1 PTDLPFPQPS
11 QTRDIDVQRLVR
23 AVQDGDGAAAAGLY
37 REALRRNTPE
47 LAMWAIPFAVPS
59 HTAWAALVLA
69 SRHWARSRVDEV
81 VAHCER
87 WLERCQWPAAVRTA
101 PPQWFGNLC
110 DGVPEPLFLLVRHL
124 VIDTERMGV
133 ARRHAL
139 RTEWVR
145 NVAHLELRGR
155 ELDLADLQAMRVSE
169 HLTRVSRW
177 VLHGMPVRTSQLPT
191 LVRSE

>member
-1 PTDLPFPQPS
+1 
-11 QTRDIDVQRLVR
+11 
-23 AVQDGDGAAAAGLY
+23 
-37 REALRRNTPE
+37 
-47 LAMWAIPFAVPS
+47 
-59 HTAWAALVLA
+59 
-69 SRHWARSRVDEV
+69 
-81 VAHCER
+81 
-87 WLERCQWPAAVRTA
+87 
-101 PPQWFGNLC
+101 NLC

-191 LVRSE
+191 LVAVLDRLGALVELDLSQCRLTDEGIRQLA